1 MKLSLNYKLVI
12 AFSLVAIITGLI
24 LALVFR
30 NVNRDRFDQFLLDQ
44 STQSMVE
51 VFSTYYAET
60 GSWAGV
66 ESMMQTVLR
75 TPATVTQPGPMLGQ
89 GGKGKGMG
97 GGQGIGGGQGSA
109 GAQIPGSRR
118 GFALVD
124 ENKTILLSNSENWKQ
139 GDQVSEEML
148 SQGVPIVVNQKRVGG
163 LLVERRVMVYNLA
176 EQLYVERTNRAL
188 FIALAGAVVVA
199 ALVGILFA
207 RGLTQPLK
215 QLTRAARNLASGKDQ
230 AQVVVHS
237 EDELGELGR
246 AFNQMS
252 RQIQESDQLRKQMTA
267 DIAHDLRTPLT
278 VIGGYVESMQD
289 GDLEVSP
296 ERLSLISTEIEHLKQ
311 MVGELR
317 LLSQADAGELKLYP
331 AYLDPNE
338 IIAQSVA
345 IFQVEAAKK
354 EITLET
360 NPDERAGMIL
370 ADESRMQQV
379 MENLIGNALR
389 YTPKGGKIKLG
400 VQNLPDQIRL
410 SVADTGEGIA
420 PEELPYIFERFRRAD
435 RSRHSDDTQSGLG
448 LAIVKAIVAL
458 HSGKVSALS
467 QAGKGTTIQV
477 DLPKGKL

>member
-1 MKLSLNYKLVI
+1 M
-12 AFSLVAIITGLI
+12 
-24 LALVFR
+24 
-30 NVNRDRFDQFLLDQ
+30 
-44 STQSMVE
+44 
-51 VFSTYYAET
+51 
-60 GSWAGV
+60 
-66 ESMMQTVLR
+66 
-75 TPATVTQPGPMLGQ
+75 
-89 GGKGKGMG
+89 
-97 GGQGIGGGQGSA
+97 
-109 GAQIPGSRR
+109 
-118 GFALVD
+118 
-124 ENKTILLSNSENWKQ
+124 
-139 GDQVSEEML
+139 
-148 SQGVPIVVNQKRVGG
+148 
-163 LLVERRVMVYNLA
+163 
-176 EQLYVERTNRAL
+176 
-188 FIALAGAVVVA
+188 
-199 ALVGILFA
+199 
-207 RGLTQPLK
+207 
-215 QLTRAARNLASGKDQ
+215 
-230 AQVVVHS
+230 VHS

-389 YTPKGGKIKLG
+389 YTPKRRKNKAGCAEPAGSNSPLCGG
-400 VQNLPDQIRL
+400 
-410 SVADTGEGIA
+410 
-420 PEELPYIFERFRRAD
+420 YRR
-435 RSRHSDDTQSGLG
+435 RYRPGR
-448 LAIVKAIVAL
+448 
-458 HSGKVSALS
+458 
-467 QAGKGTTIQV
+467 TTV
-477 DLPKGKL
+477 YL